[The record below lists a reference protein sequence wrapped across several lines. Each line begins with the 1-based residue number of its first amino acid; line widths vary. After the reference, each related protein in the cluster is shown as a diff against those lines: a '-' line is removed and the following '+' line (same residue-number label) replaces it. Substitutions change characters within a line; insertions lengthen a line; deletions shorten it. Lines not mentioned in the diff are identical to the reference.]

1 MSVFDSSVCSLVCKS
16 KSCEVSERIALGIY
30 VKMLLKSQ
38 NVILDNGLYVE
49 RKILE
54 ELSKE
59 QSPVTMT
66 SCSVNVSVFLQMK
79 SGPQS
84 SQEF

>member
-1 MSVFDSSVCSLVCKS
+1 MSSIPQSVVVVCKS
-16 KSCEVSERIALGIY
+16 KSCEVSERIALRIY
-30 VKMLLKSQ
+30 VKMLLKSL
-38 NVILDNGLYVE
+38 NVILNNGLYVE

-54 ELSKE
+54 KLSKE